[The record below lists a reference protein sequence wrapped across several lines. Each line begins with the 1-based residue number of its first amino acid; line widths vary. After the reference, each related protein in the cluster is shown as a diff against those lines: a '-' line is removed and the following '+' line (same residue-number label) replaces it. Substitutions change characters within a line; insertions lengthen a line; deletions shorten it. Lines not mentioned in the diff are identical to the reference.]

1 MTACRLRNRWLGLL
15 GATLL
20 AACAT
25 QPVPEP
31 ESSPPPPVVKVD
43 EAAMLP
49 LLGYLQLLQHMS
61 PQELQRQRGVLAA
74 IPQTP
79 AAQVRLAILLGQPR
93 GSADLVRALSLLDG
107 VLKSRD
113 PAAASLHPLARALAS
128 QYQERLKLETQNER
142 LLQQFKDSQRRS
154 IELQEKIEA
163 LTDIERSLPVRPTA
177 GKNAPGV
184 PP

>member
-49 LLGYLQLLQHMS
+49 LLGYLQLLLQMS
-61 PQELQRQRGVLAA
+61 PQELQRERGVLAA

-79 AAQVRLAILLGQPR
+79 ATHVRLAMLLGQAR
-93 GSADLVRALSLLDG
+93 GPADLLRALGLLDG
-107 VLKSRD
+107 VLKSRE

-128 QYQERLKLETQNER
+128 QYQERLKLESQNDK
-142 LLQQFKDSQRRS
+142 LLQQLKDSQRRS
-154 IELQEKIEA
+154 SELQEKLDA
-163 LTDIERSLPVRPTA
+163 LTDIERSLPVRPTPA
-177 GKNAPGV
+177 GNAPGV
-184 PP
+184 PR